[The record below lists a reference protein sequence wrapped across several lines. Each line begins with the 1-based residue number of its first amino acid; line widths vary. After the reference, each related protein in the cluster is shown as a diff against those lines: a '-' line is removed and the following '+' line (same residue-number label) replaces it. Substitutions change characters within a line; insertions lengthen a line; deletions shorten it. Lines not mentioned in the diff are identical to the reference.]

1 MSKLFADENGADGA
15 SKRGGNEKAAG
26 NIQRPAGLKIACS
39 IKLNLPPRSSQTCI
53 GAPRARFKYA
63 VPSEEQRSCC
73 GADTMGSEG

>member
-39 IKLNLPPRSSQTCI
+39 MN
-53 GAPRARFKYA
+53 
-63 VPSEEQRSCC
+63 
-73 GADTMGSEG
+73 